1 MKFANIGIGVV
12 GILIS
17 VYVIVTAAGFPP
29 NQSAVDPGAAYFPT
43 LIAGLVII
51 LCVVL
56 IVRSLMGK
64 GADINETVP
73 VTSGLKRACLGVALF
88 VAYCA
93 LFKPLG
99 FVLDTILLCF
109 LGMLLLQ
116 NRKYIQM
123 IVISV
128 VTSVAIYVIFADF
141 LGAKLPAGVLEGI
154 L

>member
-1 MKFANIGIGVV
+1 MKKANIGVGVI

-17 VYVIVTAAGFPP
+17 AYVIYTASGFPA
-29 NQSAVDPGAAYFPT
+29 NQSAVDPGAAYFPI
-43 LIAGLVII
+43 LMSIFVIAMCL
-51 LCVVL
+51 LL

-64 GADINETVP
+64 GVDIDETFAITP
-73 VTSGLKRACLGVALF
+73 GIKRAGLGVLLF
-88 VAYCA
+88 VCYCF

-99 FVLDTILLCF
+99 FVLDSILLSF

-123 IVISV
+123 LIVSAA
-128 VTSVAIYVIFADF
+128 TSIVIYVIFANF
-141 LGAKLPAGVLEGI
+141 LGAKLPAGLLSGI

>member
-1 MKFANIGIGVV
+1 MKKANIAVGVA

-17 VYVIVTAAGFPP
+17 AYVVYTASGFPA
-29 NQSAVDPGAAYFPT
+29 NQSAVDPGAAYFPS
-43 LIAGLVII
+43 LMGIFVIA
-51 LCVVL
+51 LCLLL

-64 GADINETVP
+64 GVDIDETFALTP
-73 VTSGLKRACLGVALF
+73 GIKRVGLGVLLF
-88 VAYCA
+88 EAYCF

-99 FVLDTILLCF
+99 FVLDSVLLTF

-123 IVISV
+123 LIVSIT
-128 VTSVAIYVIFADF
+128 TSVLIYVIFANF
-141 LGAKLPAGVLEGI
+141 LGAKLPAGVLSGI